1 MTHHNNNYVPESL
14 LHCRVHTHIISLKST
29 NLCCGVF
36 ASSLRRSH
44 QTFAIC
50 GFARGCGLRGTTS
63 PFMTNLHV
71 ETKMWSDAMF
81 ARGGLRGTLKM
92 SWVSSQ
98 DPWHFKWDSDQLM
111 GISMKGVGR
120 LWLKFN
126 ILKLSLHMMTMM
138 WPDSIFFQWQV
149 KGDWQNQI
157 HSHSPATD
165 LEYRAVCN
173 SLQCNSN

>member
-1 MTHHNNNYVPESL
+1 MSTHTYYITEKHKSVLRCVRFQPAAESP
-14 LHCRVHTHIISLKST
+14 
-29 NLCCGVF
+29 NLCNLWLCQRLG
-36 ASSLRRSH
+36 
-44 QTFAIC
+44 
-50 GFARGCGLRGTTS
+50 GTTS

-92 SWVSSQ
+92 SWVSSR

-111 GISMKGVGR
+111 GISM
-120 LWLKFN
+120 WLKFN

-157 HSHSPATD
+157 HSHSLTTD

-173 SLQCNSN
+173 SFQCNSN

>member
-1 MTHHNNNYVPESL
+1 MPESL
-14 LHCRVHTHIISLKST
+14 LH
-29 NLCCGVF
+29 N
-36 ASSLRRSH
+36 RSH
-44 QTFAIC
+44 ILYHWKAQICVAVCSLPACGGVTKPLQFVALPEAAGWEAQPAHSWQTF
-50 GFARGCGLRGTTS
+50 
-63 PFMTNLHV
+63 
-71 ETKMWSDAMF
+71 MWRRRCDLMPCLPEA
-81 ARGGLRGTLKM
+81 GNRGTLKM
-92 SWVSSQ
+92 SWVSSR
-98 DPWHFKWDSDQLM
+98 DPWHFKCDSDQLM

-165 LEYRAVCN
+165 LEYRAVCY

>member
-1 MTHHNNNYVPESL
+1 MTHLYNNHVPESL
-14 LHCRVHTHIISLKST
+14 LHCRAHTHVISLKST

-50 GFARGCGLRGTTS
+50 GFARGWEAQPAHSWQT
-63 PFMTNLHV
+63 FMWWRRCDLMPCLPEAGN
-71 ETKMWSDAMF
+71 
-81 ARGGLRGTLKM
+81 RGTLKM
-92 SWVSSQ
+92 SWVSSR

-138 WPDSIFFQWQV
+138 WPDSIFFQWQG

-157 HSHSPATD
+157 HSHSLATD
-165 LEYRAVCN
+165 LE
-173 SLQCNSN
+173 